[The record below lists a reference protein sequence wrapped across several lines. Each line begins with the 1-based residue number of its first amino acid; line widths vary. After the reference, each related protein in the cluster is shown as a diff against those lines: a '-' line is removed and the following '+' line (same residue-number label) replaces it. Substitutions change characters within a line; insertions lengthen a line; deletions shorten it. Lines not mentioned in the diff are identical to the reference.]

1 MRIIA
6 AGRSAIRHRRIF
18 CSAAMTPSPALLIA
32 SATRAWPTARR
43 LDAKKSLLR
52 SREKVARAARLWC
65 TTGVRGRDG
74 DPSPAPLAIAHS
86 AKRIT
91 AIDLHPLGEKEPKS
105 GDTNRRCCYF
115 VDQRENDCVE
125 EPRRYSHQR
134 ALSCHRRACGRR
146 RRTGLSALS
155 GPPSAR
161 RRAHRARPGRPIDS
175 RK

>member
-1 MRIIA
+1 MRINA

-74 DPSPAPLAIAHS
+74 DLNAQRLLTSTRWGRRSRRAATRIGADANFDDQTAIAS
-86 AKRIT
+86 R
-91 AIDLHPLGEKEPKS
+91 G
-105 GDTNRRCCYF
+105 
-115 VDQRENDCVE
+115 
-125 EPRRYSHQR
+125 
-134 ALSCHRRACGRR
+134 
-146 RRTGLSALS
+146 TG
-155 GPPSAR
+155 
-161 RRAHRARPGRPIDS
+161 
-175 RK
+175 